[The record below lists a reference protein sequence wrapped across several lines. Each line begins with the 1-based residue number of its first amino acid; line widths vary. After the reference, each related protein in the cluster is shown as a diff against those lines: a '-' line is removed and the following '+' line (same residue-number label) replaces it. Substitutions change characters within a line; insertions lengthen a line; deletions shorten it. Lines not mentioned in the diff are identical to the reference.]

1 MPAIA
6 MNHFTIL
13 TDDVDGTL
21 AFYADML
28 DLHPGA
34 RPPFT
39 FPGAWL
45 YARDGKDPILHVIGG
60 KPKGDLVKGVI
71 DHMAFTGKDLA
82 GAVEKLKARGV
93 PGDFSFI
100 VRQNGMF
107 SYSGLSEEQVTHLRE
122 KFGVYAVSGG
132 RICVAALNSKNIDY
146 VADAIASILT

>member
-1 MPAIA
+1 MPATA

-34 RPPFT
+34 RPPFK

-60 KPKGDLVKGVI
+60 KPKDELVKGVI

-82 GAVEKLKARGV
+82 GLVAKLKARGIEYDLRRLPDYGTWQIFFYDPNHAKV
-93 PGDFSFI
+93 ELDFDP
-100 VRQNGMF
+100 
-107 SYSGLSEEQVTHLRE
+107 SEQ
-122 KFGVYAVSGG
+122 
-132 RICVAALNSKNIDY
+132 AAH
-146 VADAIASILT
+146 A